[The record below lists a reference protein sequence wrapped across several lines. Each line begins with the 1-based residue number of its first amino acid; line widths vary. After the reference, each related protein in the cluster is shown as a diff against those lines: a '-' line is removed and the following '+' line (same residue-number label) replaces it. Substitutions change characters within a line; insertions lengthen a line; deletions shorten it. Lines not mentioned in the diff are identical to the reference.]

1 VQLLESIFLGIIQG
15 LTEFIPISSSAHIYV
30 APQILGLNSP
40 TSSFVLSVQIGTL
53 LALLIFFRKKLKIL
67 LSSYLKILKG
77 KKLKYV
83 DKQNIKIINNVLLAT
98 LPALLFGI
106 LLNDAI
112 ENIYDNLLSNNEA
125 SYVYI
130 AIPLIVIGVLFLFEK
145 RLFKNKSI
153 EMQDLSKARALA
165 IGVLQSV
172 AFIRGVSRSGITILA
187 GQSLGLS
194 RVAAAEF
201 SFLMSIP
208 IILITSIWGIYNAL
222 SKQINID
229 TSTLFAGILF
239 SFLAGYWAIRYLIRY
254 LKTKSLKVFGYYR
267 IILGIALIILFLI

>member
-1 VQLLESIFLGIIQG
+1 MQLLESIFLGIIQG